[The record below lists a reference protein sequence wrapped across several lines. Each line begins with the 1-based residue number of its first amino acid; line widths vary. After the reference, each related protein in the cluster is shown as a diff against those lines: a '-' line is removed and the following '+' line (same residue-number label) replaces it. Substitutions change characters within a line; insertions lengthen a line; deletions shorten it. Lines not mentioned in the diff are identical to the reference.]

1 MAEDEVVSQLESVD
15 DYVNPLK
22 LLKSTSKN
30 KNNIVIS
37 YLNVN
42 SIRNKLDDVR
52 NLILD
57 NVDILC
63 ISESKL
69 DSSFPIGQFS
79 VPGFK
84 QPVRLDVSDK
94 SGGLLLFCRD
104 YLPFRQ
110 LHCPVLNEDIQCIV
124 SDLNLRKQKWLILSI
139 YRNPKQNIRY
149 FLDEITNVLDYS
161 SSYENIIIM
170 GDFNEEIT
178 QSHMNNFLSQ
188 FSLYSLIK
196 KPTCYKSSDGRCID
210 LILTNKNRSFQ
221 KSNSFE
227 TGISDH
233 HNLIYTMFK
242 TTYEKSPP
250 QVVHFRSFRNFSFE
264 YFQKDLTNC
273 LDQSKPGDFD
283 SFSERF
289 ESVLDV
295 HAPKKKR
302 TIRGNQKHHLT
313 KTLRQAIMRRSFL
326 KNRATRTGNAYY
338 YELYKKQ
345 RNYVVNLNRK
355 AKESYFQTLE
365 TSADF
370 WKSTKHLF
378 SKGSHVRESIL
389 LLDDHNNVEK
399 NQHIFSHMLNTYF
412 VNITNTL
419 DLTSWE
425 TCLDAD
431 IDDIELILKEYSNH
445 PSIKL
450 ISRSTDS
457 SKLFSFANVTP
468 DQVHRVILDLDPK
481 KSVSGP
487 IPSKIVRMVADII
500 SSPIAQCLNSAIKFS
515 TFPQSLKLADISPI
529 FKKGDKFL
537 KENYRPISILPSF
550 SKIFEKVLFSQ
561 LTGYFDSIL
570 HPHICGFRSKH
581 NTQHALLRMIGKWH
595 QCLDRSG
602 KVGAILMDLSKA
614 FDCIEHDLLIA
625 KLAAYG
631 LDRAS
636 LKLVK
641 CYLSNR
647 YQRTKVGSV
656 YSSLLKILKGVP
668 QGSIL
673 GPLFF
678 NIFINDL
685 LEIADKTD
693 ICNFADDNTIYSCAN
708 TIAEVTSNLK
718 KDLSKILSWFRSNLL
733 AANPAKF
740 QMLVM
745 GENNSN
751 LPITIYIENF
761 SISSTET
768 VELLGISIDSKLSF
782 SNHISVICRKAGNR
796 VRNLNRFRSLLM
808 KKQLILL
815 FNSYILSAFNY
826 APILWMY
833 CSKTSCREID
843 TIHKRALRA
852 VCQDFSS
859 DYEVLLQKAGYKRIH
874 EIHLRFILCEIYKTL
889 HDLNPSFM
897 QTLFRVKPVRYAL
910 RNQNLLI
917 LPCAKS
923 SRFGTQSFPFRGSLL
938 WNTIRDSVK
947 SQPSLNVFKQSLKAF
962 NIMELCSCK
971 ICSS

>member
-149 FLDEITNVLDYS
+149 FLDEITNVLDYYS

-295 HAPKKKR
+295 HVPKKKR
-302 TIRGNQKHHLT
+302 TIRGNQKHPLT

-647 YQRTKVGSV
+647 YQRTKVG
-656 YSSLLKILKGVP
+656 G
-668 QGSIL
+668 Q
-673 GPLFF
+673 
-678 NIFINDL
+678 
-685 LEIADKTD
+685 
-693 ICNFADDNTIYSCAN
+693 
-708 TIAEVTSNLK
+708 
-718 KDLSKILSWFRSNLL
+718 
-733 AANPAKF
+733 
-740 QMLVM
+740 
-745 GENNSN
+745 
-751 LPITIYIENF
+751 
-761 SISSTET
+761 
-768 VELLGISIDSKLSF
+768 
-782 SNHISVICRKAGNR
+782 
-796 VRNLNRFRSLLM
+796 
-808 KKQLILL
+808 
-815 FNSYILSAFNY
+815 
-826 APILWMY
+826 
-833 CSKTSCREID
+833 
-843 TIHKRALRA
+843 
-852 VCQDFSS
+852 
-859 DYEVLLQKAGYKRIH
+859 
-874 EIHLRFILCEIYKTL
+874 
-889 HDLNPSFM
+889 
-897 QTLFRVKPVRYAL
+897 
-910 RNQNLLI
+910 
-917 LPCAKS
+917 
-923 SRFGTQSFPFRGSLL
+923 
-938 WNTIRDSVK
+938 
-947 SQPSLNVFKQSLKAF
+947 
-962 NIMELCSCK
+962 
-971 ICSS
+971 